1 MQLSFL
7 RCLVAIAAWATLA
20 VPASGC
26 INTYEPELLY
36 SLEQRDA
43 EAARITQELGKA
55 HAEKPT
61 LENSNDFGVAL
72 LLSGKPGEAIALF
85 RETEKKF
92 PGSARVA
99 ANLGSAL
106 ELQGNYDEALEW
118 IREGIVRDVSLH
130 RGSEWLHERVLKAR
144 VVLPYDP
151 KWFDR
156 ESVIGLDFGDGEV
169 PVAPEILP
177 FEKGKLKGAQ
187 DLLRQVDYQLLERTK
202 YSKPPDP
209 VIGNLF
215 ASGGDLAISSGL
227 SLLDGGTEDAKRY
240 YQSALEYGAPHADLI
255 RKRLARYESDL
266 AKMPPP
272 KPKKAEDIA
281 EYPTA
286 VESLESSGRMF
297 TVFVVAAFVLAIGGI
312 VVHMLRRRGR
322 RISK

>member
-1 MQLSFL
+1 VGVLQ
-7 RCLVAIAAWATLA
+7 CLGAIAACATIA
-20 VPASGC
+20 APASSC
-26 INTYEPELLY
+26 INTFEPELLY

-43 EAARITQELGKA
+43 EAARITQELEKA
-55 HAEKPT
+55 HARKPT
-61 LENSNDFGVAL
+61 LENSNDLGVAL
-72 LLSGKPGEAIALF
+72 LLSGRTDEAVALF

-92 PGSARVA
+92 PDSARVA

-106 ELQGNYDEALEW
+106 ELQGKYDEALEW

-130 RGSEWLHERVLKAR
+130 KGSEWLHERVLKAR
-144 VVLPYDP
+144 VVMPYDP

-215 ASGGDLAISSGL
+215 ASGGDLVIASGL

-240 YQSALEYGAPHADLI
+240 YESALEYGAPRADLV

-272 KPKKAEDIA
+272 KPKEEEEVA

-297 TVFVVAAFVLAIGGI
+297 TIFVAAAFVLAIGGI
-312 VVHMLRRRGR
+312 IVHMLRRRGR
-322 RISK
+322 KTPR